1 MSLSQKAYGDLKIV
15 IENPKG
21 TYKSF
26 GTEGDAI
33 WSSYPLKGVTYPVD
47 YGYIEGYTAEDEA
60 DLDVFVGTGKSCGF
74 IKVWRLDV
82 PIETKMVVNVTDSEW
97 QAILDAFCPVL
108 KEKNKFKTGEELLPF
123 IEQFKNK

>member
-1 MSLSQKAYGDLKIV
+1 MSTTANHLGLKIV

-26 GTEGDAI
+26 GTEGDAV

-60 DLDVFVGTGKSCGF
+60 DLDVFVGTGKIFGY
-74 IKVWRLDV
+74 INVWRLDV
-82 PIETKMVVNVTDSEW
+82 PIETKMVASVTEAEW
-97 QAILDAFCPVL
+97 QAITDAFAPVL
-108 KEKNKFKTGEELLPF
+108 KEQNKFKTEEEF
-123 IEQFKNK
+123 SACIEKFKNK